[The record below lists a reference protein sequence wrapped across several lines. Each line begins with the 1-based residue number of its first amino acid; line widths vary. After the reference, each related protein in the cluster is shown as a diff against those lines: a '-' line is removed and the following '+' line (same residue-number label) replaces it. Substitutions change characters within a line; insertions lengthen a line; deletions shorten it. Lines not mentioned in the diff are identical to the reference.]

1 MYKFWGV
8 WNFLYVV
15 FVDCDSSRVTETMG
29 SNGWDCCYTE
39 KEKMSDL
46 GLESQL
52 KSTLINV
59 KYDFTWEYT
68 EMVYV
73 KHSG

>member
-1 MYKFWGV
+1 
-8 WNFLYVV
+8 
-15 FVDCDSSRVTETMG
+15 MG